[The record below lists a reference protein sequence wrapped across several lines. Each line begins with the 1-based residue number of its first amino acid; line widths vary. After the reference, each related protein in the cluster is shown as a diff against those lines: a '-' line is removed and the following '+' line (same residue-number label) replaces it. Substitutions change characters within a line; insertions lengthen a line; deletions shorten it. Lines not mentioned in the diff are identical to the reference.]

1 MTRLT
6 LNIQRDID
14 LAVLLPLLNRLQI
27 TYDRLDSNIETPS
40 MPVDVKTFIMN
51 GLPEKE
57 NFKEWVAEWERS
69 REDNPLPR

>member
-40 MPVDVKTFIMN
+40 MPVDVKTFIMK

-69 REDNPLPR
+69 REDNTLPR

>member
-27 TYDRLDSNIETPS
+27 TYDRVDGMNEPPS
-40 MPVDVKTFIMN
+40 MPLDVKTFIMN

-57 NFKEWVAEWERS
+57 NFTEWVAEWERS
-69 REDNPLPR
+69 RQDNPLSR

>member
-27 TYDRLDSNIETPS
+27 TDGMNELPS
-40 MPVDVKTFIMN
+40 MPLDVKTFIMN

-57 NFKEWVAEWERS
+57 NFTEWVAEWERS
-69 REDNPLPR
+69 R

>member
-6 LNIQRDID
+6 LNIQRDIN

>member
-69 REDNPLPR
+69 REDNPLSR

>member
-40 MPVDVKTFIMN
+40 MPVDVKTFIIN
-51 GLPEKE
+51 E
-57 NFKEWVAEWERS
+57 NIGVK
-69 REDNPLPR
+69 

>member
-27 TYDRLDSNIETPS
+27 TYE
-40 MPVDVKTFIMN
+40 
-51 GLPEKE
+51 GLPET
-57 NFKEWVAEWERS
+57 ARS
-69 REDNPLPR
+69 AAKPNKIWLGGFIVIK

>member
-6 LNIQRDID
+6 LNIQRDIN

-27 TYDRLDSNIETPS
+27 TYHRLDSNIETPS

-69 REDNPLPR
+69 REDDPLPR

>member
-6 LNIQRDID
+6 LNIQRDIN

-69 REDNPLPR
+69 RKDNPLPR

>member
-69 REDNPLPR
+69 REDNTLPR